1 MNRQQKRQRAKEA
14 RRSTNLAKEN
24 STEVYE
30 SEYPSWLI
38 LLGSILIITVA
49 LYWGLRDKGI
59 SYGDL
64 KTIEVT
70 VEKEPVFEESRI
82 KSTTYYSI
90 LLKAK
95 EYNVDFAIGGMNYK
109 ASDIQGIK
117 SNIHAGDKVNLRV
130 LKSELD
136 DFNERSF
143 WHKHNE
149 AYGLS
154 KNGYQYV
161 NLEFS
166 EELEDNDSNYAFSL
180 VLVGLVMLPYAFIK
194 GKPRIKLE
202 YAMFTG
208 LMIGFIAV
216 FLYQR

>member
-14 RRSTNLAKEN
+14 RRGKKPTKEN
-24 STEVYE
+24 SEAVYE
-30 SEYPSWLI
+30 SEYPRWLI
-38 LLGSILIITVA
+38 LLGSILLITLA
-49 LYWGLRDKGI
+49 LYWGLRDNGI

-70 VEKEPVFEESRI
+70 VENEPVFEESRI

-95 EYNVDFAIGGMNYK
+95 EFNVDFAIGGMNYK

-143 WHKHNE
+143 WNKHNE

-166 EELEDNDSNYAFSL
+166 EELENNDSKYAFSL
-180 VLVGLVMLPYAFIK
+180 VFVGLLMLPYVFIK

-202 YAMFTG
+202 NAMFLG
-208 LMIGFIAV
+208 LVIGLV
-216 FLYQR
+216 FLFFFLN